1 MNSLQE
7 SYLKSL
13 NPTVSVKVE
22 DINKGTIPEN
32 ILSIIN
38 IALSKA
44 RYKTFLD
51 IKNGVIYIGKRV

>member
-51 IKNGVIYIGKRV
+51 IKNGVIYIGKRI

>member
-51 IKNGVIYIGKRV
+51 IKNGVIYIGKKV